1 MKQQGKTG
9 KNIITLGLWQGSVYI
24 VPLLTTPY
32 TARVLGVEQFGVMA
46 FGMGVLAYITVV
58 TEWGF
63 SLSATGHVARNARAP
78 QALKAI
84 FWNTI
89 FAKLLLSMVSVAI
102 LAGAICVSPA
112 LRAIWPVLLAS
123 SLGLASSVLGVNW
136 FLQGLEKM
144 GAFAISSLL
153 GRFLSVPLTF
163 ALVHAPQDAAMAAAI
178 QGGTGL
184 ISAAVSLYVAT
195 RVAEIGRPQFDLRGA
210 VRQIIDGWHLFVSMG
225 SISLYTQ
232 LNLLVVGFVA
242 GPAQVGLFSGAER
255 IRRAT
260 QGVTGPISGAL
271 YPRINNVVAYDPE
284 RALPLMLRL
293 LAVQGLLTL
302 ALSAALFLA
311 APIITPLFLG
321 RAYMGAVPVVQ
332 WLAAVPFL
340 VGLSNA
346 LGINMMLPLGMKR
359 TFTGILLVSG
369 LINVVMLFPLTAR
382 LGALGAAIS
391 VVITEVIVTLMMAGV
406 LYARRRS
413 LAGLAQSAAVAA
425 GGIRPEISP
434 ELVLGDDGPLVTG
447 SELTPVTIISEA
459 AGQWPKP

>member
-1 MKQQGKTG
+1 MILKGRASR
-9 KNIITLGLWQGSVYI
+9 NILTLTAWQGSVYI

-46 FGMGVLAYITVV
+46 FGMGVVAYITIV

-63 SLSATGHVARNARAP
+63 SLSATGHVARNAMAP
-78 QALKAI
+78 EALRSI

-89 FAKLLLSMVSVAI
+89 FAKLLLSVVSVAI
-102 LAGAICVSPA
+102 LLGAMAMSPT

-123 SLGLASSVLGVNW
+123 SLGLFSSVLGVNW
-136 FLQGLEKM
+136 FLQGLERM

-163 ALVHAPQDAAMAAAI
+163 ALVHTPRDAAMAAAI

-184 ISAAVSLYVAT
+184 ISAAVSLYVASQ
-195 RVAEIGRPQFDLRGA
+195 VADLGRPQFNVRGA
-210 VRQIIDGWHLFVSMG
+210 SRQIIDGWHLFVSMG

-232 LNLLVVGFVA
+232 INLLVVGFIA
-242 GPAQVGLFSGAER
+242 GPVQVGLFSGAER

-260 QGVTGPISGAL
+260 QGVTGPISSAL
-271 YPRINNVVAYDPE
+271 YPRINNVVAYDPD

-302 ALSAALFLA
+302 GLSVVLFLA

-321 RAYMGAVPVVQ
+321 RAYAGAVPVVQ

-369 LINVVMLFPLTAR
+369 LINVAMLFPLTAR

-391 VVITEVIVTLMMAGV
+391 VVITEVLVTVLMAGV
-406 LYARRRS
+406 LFMRRAQ
-413 LAGLAQSAAVAA
+413 LAGLARGAAQS
-425 GGIRPEISP
+425 GQIESH
-434 ELVLGDDGPLVTG
+434 LGTKLTLNNVDPLVTG
-447 SELTPVTIISEA
+447 PELTPMPAQADQVNGA
-459 AGQWPKP
+459 